1 MYNVALIL
9 KQLKIVMRILVDA
22 DACPKVIKELLYRTS
37 KRVQIELILFANHF
51 FQIPISP
58 LIKLIKVPAGFD
70 EADRQIAG
78 ATKPNDIVITAD
90 IPLAD
95 AVIKNG
101 GIALNPRGTL
111 YTQENIKQTLVM
123 RNIMEQMRDN
133 QLVSGGP
140 KTFNKLDIQ
149 ALANQ
154 LDKLLTA
161 NKLTKF

>member
-1 MYNVALIL
+1 
-9 KQLKIVMRILVDA
+9 MRILVDA

-51 FQIPISP
+51 FLIPISP

-70 EADRQIAG
+70 EADRQIAD
-78 ATKPNDIVITAD
+78 ATQAGDIVITAD

-95 AVIKNG
+95 AVIDKG
-101 GIALNPRGTL
+101 GVALNPRGTL
-111 YTQENIKQTLVM
+111 YTKENIKHTLAM
-123 RNIMEQMRDN
+123 RNIMEQMREN
-133 QLVSGGP
+133 QMISGGGP
-140 KTFNKLDIQ
+140 STFNKLDTQ

-161 NKLTKF
+161 NNLT